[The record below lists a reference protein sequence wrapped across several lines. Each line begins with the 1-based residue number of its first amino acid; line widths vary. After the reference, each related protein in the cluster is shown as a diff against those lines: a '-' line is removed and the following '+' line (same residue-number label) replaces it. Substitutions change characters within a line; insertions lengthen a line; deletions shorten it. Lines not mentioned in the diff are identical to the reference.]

1 MSEPAPS
8 SAGGDEL
15 EVCFKTGR
23 GHCGVHGTE
32 MKKIIVSSKKW
43 GKLSNNRGY
52 GYKTTKVTK
61 YICRNRGNPTQG
73 GLRSDSDERFRDC
86 QSQQNTVE
94 RDIVGKLYTQ
104 NGISERN
111 LNTRGSERESDFG
124 D

>member
-1 MSEPAPS
+1 MM
-8 SAGGDEL
+8 
-15 EVCFKTGR
+15 KT
-23 GHCGVHGTE
+23 
-32 MKKIIVSSKKW
+32 IVTSKKW

-61 YICRNRGNPTQG
+61 YICRNRRNPKQG
-73 GLRSDSDERFRDC
+73 GLISNSDERFSDC

-111 LNTRGSERESDFG
+111 LSTRGSERESDFG